1 MSAETSVQDDRLRTL
16 LESRPRATPS
26 SLKKPAA
33 LVSQMTPRRFRPPA
47 RTIATRVVRPLSLRR
62 LAALVNELRSA
73 GQEVLLHLGC
83 GPRPKAGYI
92 NIDLVGA
99 RIDVALDLA
108 RGLPLPDGSVDGVFH
123 EHVLEHLPTRVG
135 YGFLRECRRVLRPGG
150 VLRVVV
156 PDAGACIDSYS
167 GKISSAWAD
176 SEPVKIM
183 AIEKLFYEHQ
193 HVAMYD
199 EEKLTALMRVAGF
212 REVARRDYGESAL
225 SPVPDTEKRRGG
237 SLYVEGTA

>member
-1 MSAETSVQDDRLRTL
+1 MTAETTAKDERLRAL
-16 LESRPRATPS
+16 LESKPRPAPS
-26 SLKKPAA
+26 SLRRPAA
-33 LVSQMTPRRFRPPA
+33 LVSRVTPRWLRLPA
-47 RTIATRVVRPLSLRR
+47 RTVATRAIAPVARRR
-62 LAALVNELRSA
+62 LAARVTQLRST
-73 GQEVLLHLGC
+73 GQDVLLHLGC

-92 NIDLVGA
+92 NVDLLGA
-99 RIDVALDLA
+99 QVDVALDLA
-108 RGLPLPDGSVDGVFH
+108 TGLPLSDGSVDGIFH

-135 YGFLRECRRVLRPGG
+135 YAFLQECRRVLRPGG

-176 SEPVKIM
+176 SEPVKLM
-183 AIEKLFYEHQ
+183 AVEKLFYEHQ

-199 EEKLTALMRVAGF
+199 EEKLTALMRAAGF
-212 REVARRDYGESAL
+212 VEVARREYGDTAL

-237 SLYVEGTA
+237 SLYVEGRS